1 MLTSTETSLRG
12 TKRQDITYVR
22 AAPRRRPLQLSLLL
36 NKGLVFRPASLD
48 LTAFHP
54 SMIQKTIEQKTLQM
68 QWRMIVSSD
77 DYRWT
82 ETAQPLSNLR
92 PGSHS
97 RQHGSR
103 ELFQKPTGV
112 TLEFSSQIFLTTR
125 DNSIVLRQTWWRNPI
140 LTDCSEKYYWKV
152 LENRTKNQIDNHPIP
167 LNYPRFINLLLL
179 QACLW
184 PDVELKL
191 FKSSTAPT

>member
-1 MLTSTETSLRG
+1 MLTSTETSLRR
-12 TKRQDITYVR
+12 TKRQDISYVR
-22 AAPRRRPLQLSLLL
+22 AAPRRRPLQLSLLQ

-48 LTAFHP
+48 LTALYP
-54 SMIQKTIEQKTLQM
+54 SMIQKTIEQKTQQM

-77 DYRWT
+77 DDRWT

-112 TLEFSSQIFLTTR
+112 TLEFSSQISTPNLVESCQHSCPSQKLHIS
-125 DNSIVLRQTWWRNPI
+125 NWRNFGVI
-140 LTDCSEKYYWKV
+140 W
-152 LENRTKNQIDNHPIP
+152 QHIIIP
-167 LNYPRFINLLLL
+167 LLHKR
-179 QACLW
+179 Q
-184 PDVELKL
+184 
-191 FKSSTAPT
+191 